1 MRAFAA
7 ALFAAAASLVS
18 AVVTPVGE
26 PTGNPIAKPG
36 LGEIVPAGVPYAITW
51 NPTTTGPVT
60 ILLLRGPSTNVVPIA
75 TLVEGLDNT
84 GTFSWTPSLDLED
97 DVTHYGLQLIVE
109 ATGQFQYSTQF
120 GISNPGKSGSSAS
133 GSATGSAT
141 PTANATSYTSK
152 ISTTVS
158 KVTITSYPAS
168 NSTSIQPTGS
178 MTIDTTVY
186 TTPTLAPTS
195 SEPVATK
202 TAIGAAGQVV
212 ASFGSLFLAVA
223 AVFSFA
229 F

>member
-1 MRAFAA
+1 
-7 ALFAAAASLVS
+7 
-18 AVVTPVGE
+18 
-26 PTGNPIAKPG
+26 
-36 LGEIVPAGVPYAITW
+36 
-51 NPTTTGPVT
+51 
-60 ILLLRGPSTNVVPIA
+60 VPIA

-109 ATGQFQYSTQF
+109 ATGQYQYSTQF
-120 GISNPGKSGSSAS
+120 GISNPGKSGSSSS

-141 PTANATSYTSK
+141 PTANATSSA
-152 ISTTVS
+152 IPTTVS
-158 KVTITSYPAS
+158 KVTITSYPVN
-168 NSTSIQPTGS
+168 NSTTIQPTGS
-178 MTIDTTVY
+178 MTIDTTFY

-195 SEPVATK
+195 SEPVATQ
-202 TAIGAAGQVV
+202 TATGAAGQVV

>member
-7 ALFAAAASLVS
+7 ALIAAAASLVS
-18 AVVTPVGE
+18 AVVTPVGD

-51 NPTTTGPVT
+51 SPTTTGPVT

-120 GISNPGKSGSSAS
+120 GISNPGKAGSSAS
-133 GSATGSAT
+133 GSATSSAA
-141 PTANATSYTSK
+141 PTANVTSSATY
-152 ISTTVS
+152 STTLS
-158 KVTITSYPAS
+158 KVSYPAG
-168 NSTSIQPTGS
+168 NSTSITPTGS
-178 MTIDTTVY
+178 VTIDTTVY

-195 SEPVATK
+195 SAPVETK
-202 TAIGAAGQVV
+202 TATGAAGQIV

-223 AVFSFA
+223 AVFSLA